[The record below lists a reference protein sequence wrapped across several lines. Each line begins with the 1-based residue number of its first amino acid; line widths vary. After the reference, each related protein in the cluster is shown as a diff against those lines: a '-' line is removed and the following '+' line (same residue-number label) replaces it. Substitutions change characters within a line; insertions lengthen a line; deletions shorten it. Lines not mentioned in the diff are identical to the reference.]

1 MPTLILIF
9 VVAAGVLLLVA
20 VLPQLEV
27 RLPRRYRDIIYMRL
41 RRDGGRIDVWRGKP
55 VRNIREIEFN
65 WTPQER
71 RDFDRDG
78 MPKSANSAVTHIRT
92 RLKPVWR
99 RFPFQPIIVLHTI
112 DKAMGG
118 LSPQDRQLL
127 NRIGAEL
134 GEQVLI
140 GDLPNAF
147 PERAFHELRENGMG
161 PWGQN

>member
-1 MPTLILIF
+1 MPTLIAIFAVAGAVLI
-9 VVAAGVLLLVA
+9 LVA
-20 VLPQLEV
+20 VLPHLEV

-55 VRNIREIEFN
+55 VRQVMEIEFE

-78 MPKSANSAVTHIRT
+78 MPKSPTAAVSHIRT
-92 RLKPVWR
+92 RLRPVWR
-99 RFPFQPIIVLHTI
+99 RFPFQPILVLHTI

-118 LSPQDRQLL
+118 LTAQDRRLL
-127 NRIGAEL
+127 NRIGADI
-134 GEQVLI
+134 GDQVLI

-147 PERAFHELRENGMG
+147 PERAFNELRENGMG